1 MVSATLKNGEV
12 KILKETMQYLRDK
25 RNDKLIASD
34 WTQMSDSP
42 LSESKKQEW
51 ATYRQQLRDLPVS
64 YTDDNEWSD
73 IVWPTKPE

>member
-1 MVSATLKNGEV
+1 MVSATFKNGEV

>member
-1 MVSATLKNGEV
+1 MTTATFNNGEV
-12 KILKETMQYLRDK
+12 TIYKTVMQRLREKRDARLKM
-25 RNDKLIASD
+25 SD

-51 ATYRQQLRDLPVS
+51 ATYRQQLRDLPVG